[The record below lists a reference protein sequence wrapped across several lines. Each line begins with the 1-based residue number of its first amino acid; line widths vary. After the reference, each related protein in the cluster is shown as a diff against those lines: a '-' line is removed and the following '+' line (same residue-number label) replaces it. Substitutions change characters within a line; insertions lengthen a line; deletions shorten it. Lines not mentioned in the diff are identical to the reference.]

1 MQAAAPDAV
10 DVSRETA
17 ATQRVYGLDDD
28 VETAL
33 LQFLLSIDLKK
44 SVSAWDRPVDDPLRW
59 RLADY
64 RRMKVGESGDH
75 LWVRLLDVE
84 RALEDVLGLRV
95 SVEHRGAGGELRIRY
110 RSLDQLDGLCRRL
123 KEAAGR

>member
-1 MQAAAPDAV
+1 MRSTATPSRQGGPRGRAQKDPDTRA
-10 DVSRETA
+10 
-17 ATQRVYGLDDD
+17 
-28 VETAL
+28 
-33 LQFLLSIDLKK
+33 
-44 SVSAWDRPVDDPLRW
+44 
-59 RLADY
+59 
-64 RRMKVGESGDH
+64 
-75 LWVRLLDVE
+75 VE